1 MLLRIRGGD
10 MKKVQPIRD
19 ERIIDGMKH
28 YFRIRSLRNYLFFC
42 IGIYSG
48 LRVSDLCMLRV
59 EEVRGSHVSLT
70 EKKNKHAKRFIIHPS
85 IREDLDRYISGMS
98 DGDYLFA
105 SRQRKKVSRIKYQ
118 PIDRTT
124 AYRFL
129 NEAAR
134 EFGLKEI
141 GCHTLRKTWAYRL
154 YMQDPKNLA
163 LLMDMFG
170 HSDPRET
177 LDYIGLTQD
186 MMDKAI
192 MSLR

>member
-1 MLLRIRGGD
+1 

-19 ERIIDGMKH
+19 ERIIDGMKE
-28 YFRIRSLRNYLFFC
+28 YFMMRSMRNYLFFC

-48 LRVSDLCMLRV
+48 LRVSDLCKLRV
-59 EEVRGSHVSLT
+59 DEVRGSHVSLI
-70 EKKNKHAKRFIIHPS
+70 EQKNKHAKRFIIHPS
-85 IREDLDRYISGMS
+85 IRDDLDEYISSMKGS
-98 DGDYLFA
+98 DYLFA
-105 SRQRKKVSRIKYQ
+105 SRQRKKISRMKNQ

-129 NEAAR
+129 NDAAR
-134 EFGLKEI
+134 EFGLREI

-154 YMQDPKNLA
+154 YMHNPENLA

-177 LDYIGLTQD
+177 LAYIGLTQD

-192 MSLR
+192 MALR

>member
-1 MLLRIRGGD
+1 MLNRGGD

-19 ERIIDGMKH
+19 DRIIEGMKH
-28 YFRIRSLRNYLFFC
+28 YFYTRNMRNYLFFC

-48 LRVSDLCMLRV
+48 LRVSDLCRLTV
-59 EEVRGSHVSLT
+59 AEVRGTHVNLI
-70 EKKNKHAKRFIIHPS
+70 EQKNKHAKRFVVHHS
-85 IREDLDRYISGMS
+85 IRSDLDDYIKDMKDS
-98 DGDYLFA
+98 DYIFQ
-105 SRQRKKVSRIKYQ
+105 SRQIKTVSRMRGQ

-129 NEAAR
+129 VSAGR
-134 EFGLKEI
+134 QFGLTEI

-154 YMQDPKNLA
+154 YMQDPRNLA
-163 LLMDMFG
+163 LLMEMFG
-170 HSDPRET
+170 HTDPAET

-192 MSLR
+192 QALN